1 MTVTL
6 DSLAATLDAL
16 KQDNQREHDRIMA
29 QLLAMNGQVRENGDD
44 ITRLKE
50 QQNIRTG
57 ALGVFTVIASV
68 VAGWLGMRQ

>member
-57 ALGVFTVIASV
+57 ALGVFTVLAATIS
-68 VAGWLGMRQ
+68 GWLGMRT

>member
-1 MTVTL
+1 MTVNL
-6 DSLAATLDAL
+6 ESIAATLDAL

-29 QLLAMNGQVRENGDD
+29 QLLRMNGVMNGHSND
-44 ITRLKE
+44 ITRLQE

-68 VAGWLGMRQ
+68 IAGWLGMRT

>member
-68 VAGWLGMRQ
+68 VAGWLGMRT